1 MEAVAIICNKNDG
14 KLTKRILISFSS
26 NTQANRVD
34 FNEKEAAAIIHEKL
48 MTNRVL
54 HYFVEIAGFDAR
66 PLDTPYLSYSI
77 LSLRQPK
84 GCEPP
89 QLSSQAVLYRTPA
102 MTGL

>member
-34 FNEKEAAAIIHEKL
+34 FNEKEAVAIIHEKL
-48 MTNRVL
+48 MTNRVHL
-54 HYFVEIAGFDAR
+54 FFVEIAGFDAR
-66 PLDTPYLSYSI
+66 SLDTPYLSYSI

-84 GCEPP
+84 GCELILFPLLLILHHEVP
-89 QLSSQAVLYRTPA
+89 
-102 MTGL
+102 

>member
-34 FNEKEAAAIIHEKL
+34 FNEKEAVAIIHEKL
-48 MTNRVL
+48 MTNRVHL
-54 HYFVEIAGFDAR
+54 FFVEIAGFDAR
-66 PLDTPYLSYSI
+66 SLDTPYLSYSI

-84 GCEPP
+84 GCELP
-89 QLSSQAVLYRTPA
+89 QLSNQAVLYRTPA

>member
-34 FNEKEAAAIIHEKL
+34 FNEKEA
-48 MTNRVL
+48 
-54 HYFVEIAGFDAR
+54 VEITGFDAR
-66 PLDTPYLSYSI
+66 SLDTPYLTYSI

-84 GCEPP
+84 GCELP

>member
-34 FNEKEAAAIIHEKL
+34 FNEKEA
-48 MTNRVL
+48 
-54 HYFVEIAGFDAR
+54 VEIAGFDAR
-66 PLDTPYLSYSI
+66 SLDTPYFSYSI

-84 GCEPP
+84 GCELILFP
-89 QLSSQAVLYRTPA
+89 LL
-102 MTGL
+102 